1 MLSITHSQKEVPK
14 PLMGQSTFHLSIPHE
29 PYCHM
34 KMHWY
39 WSCQSKAFSLHRIM
53 IDSGSSVDL
62 LHALANKKMGYPLT
76 TLENPD
82 QVIIGF
88 NGSTTISVGDV
99 VLSVEVGPVN
109 LNTKFSIVP
118 SLGT

>member
-1 MLSITHSQKEVPK
+1 
-14 PLMGQSTFHLSIPHE
+14 
-29 PYCHM
+29 
-34 KMHWY
+34 
-39 WSCQSKAFSLHRIM
+39 M
-53 IDSGSSVDL
+53 IDSRILVDL

-82 QVIIGF
+82 QVLIGF

-118 SLGT
+118 SLGPYNAILGRSWIHKMKVRTYH